1 MHILQ
6 RFFQK
11 NLHISKISSTFAT
24 VSQIPDNRDASKRTP
39 AFRKVP
45 HLGCSF
51 GLPPMG
57 NEIITIKN

>member
-6 RFFQK
+6 RFSQK

-24 VSQIPDNRDASKRTP
+24 VFQIPDNRDASKRTLV
-39 AFRKVP
+39 FRKVH
-45 HLGCSF
+45 HLDCSF
-51 GLPPMG
+51 GLPPTG